1 MEAHKMELLRKQIVY
16 WTSVNFEQWQF
27 VLAATTE
34 GLCYVGSFEQFKVW
48 SSKSSLKNTHLEQND
63 EIMLP
68 YTEQFAEYLKGDRTL
83 FTIPVDFIGT
93 AFQISIWNALLEIP
107 FGETCS
113 YSDIA
118 ERIQKPQAVR
128 AVGTAIGAN
137 PVLIVVPC
145 HRVIGKNNTLTG
157 YRSGLEMKAKL
168 LQLEGVAHNI
178 EGNKKH
184 G

>member
-1 MEAHKMELLRKQIVY
+1 MEAHKMELLKKQIIH
-16 WTSVNFEQWQF
+16 WTSVNFEQWQL
-27 VLAATTE
+27 VLAATIE
-34 GLCYVGSFEQFKVW
+34 GLCYVGSIEQFKSW
-48 SSKSSLKNTHLEQND
+48 SSKSYLQNTQLEQND

-68 YTEQFAEYLKGDRTL
+68 YSEQFIEYLQGDRTL

-93 AFQISIWNALLEIP
+93 AFQMSIWNALLEIP

-157 YRSGLEMKAKL
+157 YRSGLDMKAKL
-168 LQLEGVAHNI
+168 LQLERAAR
-178 EGNKKH
+178 
-184 G
+184 